1 MEIRVQQWSYPD
13 LSTLE
18 IGKKHIQFHY
28 THYAHICQIE
38 YIRAAAKSPHYI
50 KRYKRAKSD
59 KIIAIFLKTLTL
71 RQIVIQRCSIRQ
83 HSLSKNSSL
92 TAERSFKVVGL
103 PHPKRSSMN
112 TSRQYCHK
120 KLTPPYQKRYGG
132 VVISAVISLSLF
144 LKNVYMTI

>member
-59 KIIAIFLKTLTL
+59 KITAIFF
-71 RQIVIQRCSIRQ
+71 
-83 HSLSKNSSL
+83 KNSHLKADSNTEVFHKAAQFVEKL
-92 TAERSFKVVGL
+92 KFDRGAVV
-103 PHPKRSSMN
+103 
-112 TSRQYCHK
+112 
-120 KLTPPYQKRYGG
+120 
-132 VVISAVISLSLF
+132 
-144 LKNVYMTI
+144 